1 MQVVWNLKFS
11 VIFTSIRQKEEGKG
25 EEGKD
30 EDKKEE
36 GERGRGGKEE
46 NFFHLNSTA
55 KFYNVELIFNFVI
68 RVL

>member
-25 EEGKD
+25 KEEKE
-30 EDKKEE
+30 EDKKKE

-46 NFFHLNSTA
+46 FSSPKFHSKILQH
-55 KFYNVELIFNFVI
+55 VI
-68 RVL
+68 DLL

>member
-1 MQVVWNLKFS
+1 MCVYVYVYVYVCGN
-11 VIFTSIRQKEEGKG
+11 